1 MVTWKIAGKKIG
13 AVKHQVRRMMI
24 NLFLGVKIRNLLP
37 ESQNCFAVER
47 TLITVEMLMKSS
59 LQVHCWPRRLIIRSM
74 QDRHANRFC
83 EFLWNPSSF
92 HLLLQGILTPGPGS
106 LGAGVRLVYLKF
118 GEGGGSELR
127 LDCGFDEDMGL
138 WSERVANEGFKGKK
152 RWRLGLVYR
161 GTRWVKEDDYVF
173 FN

>member
-1 MVTWKIAGKKIG
+1 MITRKIARKKID

-37 ESQNCFAVER
+37 KNQNCLAVER

-83 EFLWNPSSF
+83 EFLWNPSNF
-92 HLLLQGILTPGPGS
+92 HLLLQGILVQQ
-106 LGAGVRLVYLKF
+106 LIVHHQNFHFWNDLV
-118 GEGGGSELR
+118 
-127 LDCGFDEDMGL
+127 
-138 WSERVANEGFKGKK
+138 
-152 RWRLGLVYR
+152 
-161 GTRWVKEDDYVF
+161 
-173 FN
+173 